1 MAHLLVL
8 ELPGGNDS
16 DVLQAAVERGDEFTF
31 LSSQLDHYTSQPQ
44 LQPILAMAKFKVE
57 VSPFDYDEVEKVILA
72 LHETHPFEA
81 VLCLLDT
88 RIVDASRLANALGLP
103 FLNRSTTELLR
114 DKFSVRQRLTD
125 RGLPQPDFALARSN
139 EELKI
144 AVAQLGLPILIK
156 PTDGYGSQ
164 NIVVLRFPEDLDPF
178 LTPLDDML
186 PSGMD
191 YGLGVKANDHL
202 VIERYLSGI
211 ILGCDT
217 FSFSGQ
223 HQLLGVNE
231 KLFFEAPS
239 FAIRGGCFQPN
250 RPEFE
255 LIQRYVFSLLD
266 AVDFDFGAAH
276 IEIILTDTGP
286 QLIEINARL
295 VGAKLP
301 RLMSF
306 ALGKSVYA
314 GLIDLHLGIPDAFG
328 LCDTGMV
335 AVTRW
340 IVAEHHGLLA
350 SVTLPQWQDARIRC
364 VEILKVSGDYVRPP
378 TENADRIGYVMVCAP
393 SQAEA
398 ECIADKYVSECVC
411 YLKSA
416 T

>member
-16 DVLQAAVERGDEFTF
+16 DVLQAVVERGDEFTF

-44 LQPILAMAKFKVE
+44 LEPILALAKFKVE
-57 VSPFDYDEVEKVILA
+57 VSPFNYAEVEKAILA
-72 LHETHPFEA
+72 LHLAHPFEA
-81 VLCLLDT
+81 ILCLLDT
-88 RIVDASRLANALGLP
+88 RIVDASHLANALGLP
-103 FLNRSTTELLR
+103 FLNRATTELLR
-114 DKFSVRQRLTD
+114 DKFSVRQRLMD
-125 RGLPQPDFALARSN
+125 RGLPQPGFALARSN
-139 EELKI
+139 DELKI
-144 AVAQLGLPILIK
+144 AVEQLGLPVLIK

-191 YGLGVKANDHL
+191 YGLGVMANDHL
-202 VIERYLSGI
+202 MVERYLSGTI
-211 ILGCDT
+211 VGCDT
-217 FSFSGQ
+217 FSFNGQ

-250 RPEFE
+250 RPEFG
-255 LIQRYVFSLLD
+255 LIQSYVFSLLD

-276 IEIILTDTGP
+276 IEIIVTDTGP

-306 ALGKSVYA
+306 ALGQSVYA

-328 LCDTGMV
+328 LCNTGMV

-340 IVAEHHGLLA
+340 IVAEHQGLLA
-350 SVTLPQWQDARIRC
+350 SVTLPNWQDERIRC
-364 VEILKVSGDYVRPP
+364 VEILKVPGDPVRPP

>member
-1 MAHLLVL
+1 M
-8 ELPGGNDS
+8 
-16 DVLQAAVERGDEFTF
+16 Q
-31 LSSQLDHYTSQPQ
+31 
-44 LQPILAMAKFKVE
+44 
-57 VSPFDYDEVEKVILA
+57 
-72 LHETHPFEA
+72 
-81 VLCLLDT
+81 
-88 RIVDASRLANALGLP
+88 LP
-103 FLNRSTTELLR
+103 FLNRAATELLR
-114 DKFSVRQRLTD
+114 DKFSVRQRLTG
-125 RGLPQPDFALARSN
+125 RGLPQPGFALARSN
-139 EELKI
+139 EELKL
-144 AVAQLGLPILIK
+144 AVEELGLPVLIK

-164 NIVVLRFPEDLDPF
+164 NIVVLRFPEDLDPY

-191 YGLGVKANDHL
+191 YGLGVKANDRLL
-202 VIERYLSGI
+202 VERYLTGTI
-211 ILGCDT
+211 VGCDT
-217 FSFSGQ
+217 FSFNGQ
-223 HQLLGVNE
+223 HQLLGINE

-250 RPEFE
+250 RPEFGG
-255 LIQRYVFSLLD
+255 IQSYIFSLLD

-276 IEIILTDTGP
+276 IEIILTDSGP

-314 GLIDLHLGIPDAFG
+314 GLIDLHLGMSDAFG

-340 IVAEHHGLLA
+340 IVAEHPGLLA
-350 SVTLPQWQDARIRC
+350 SVTLPLWQDARIRC
-364 VEILKVSGDYVRPP
+364 VEILKMPGDCVRPP

-393 SQAEA
+393 TQAEA
-398 ECIADKYVSECVC
+398 EGIADKFVSECVC
-411 YLKSA
+411 CLKPA